1 MKFNLLF
8 ALPVLAISSF
18 ALTPRVLSQGSL
30 TPPPGAPVPV
40 MKTIQDVFDK
50 AATVEAQS
58 TAQTGV
64 LSAIQA
70 KQNGLPNRIP
80 LVGGQPG
87 VAVDGVTGAITI
99 SSPGSYFLTGNLNVE
114 SAAHGITIASADVT
128 LDLNGFSVRRL
139 TGTGGSGVLINGY
152 FTGVD
157 IRNGS
162 ITGGTVFG
170 SGGTFVLA
178 GWTNGVSIAGVI
190 TAPACRISDL
200 RVSGTRATGIAAE
213 RGSVERCLVD
223 TTGGTGIYAFTV
235 SDCVVRYAQ
244 LSGISCSSS
253 PGASVRNSYGETV
266 AVNSS
271 LYGIEAPNATVTN
284 SHGSATNS
292 GVGILADRASD
303 SFGSS
308 VSGTGLQVQSAQNCG
323 GRSESGTGLSAQNA
337 INCYGSSASGPG
349 LTAGTA
355 SNCYGS
361 SDTGLYGMRVQGAA
375 SFCRGLRV
383 GGVAIDAGIAIGC
396 TSILGSI
403 VSFQKHLGT
412 P

>member
-8 ALPVLAISSF
+8 ALPALAISSF
-18 ALTPRVLSQGSL
+18 ALTPRALSQGSL

-114 SAAHGITIASADVT
+114 SAANGITIASADVS

-157 IRNGS
+157 
-162 ITGGTVFG
+162 
-170 SGGTFVLA
+170 
-178 GWTNGVSIAGVI
+178 
-190 TAPACRISDL
+190 
-200 RVSGTRATGIAAE
+200 
-213 RGSVERCLVD
+213 
-223 TTGGTGIYAFTV
+223 
-235 SDCVVRYAQ
+235 
-244 LSGISCSSS
+244 
-253 PGASVRNSYGETV
+253 VRN
-266 AVNSS
+266 
-271 LYGIEAPNATVTN
+271 
-284 SHGSATNS
+284 
-292 GVGILADRASD
+292 
-303 SFGSS
+303 
-308 VSGTGLQVQSAQNCG
+308 
-323 GRSESGTGLSAQNA
+323 
-337 INCYGSSASGPG
+337 
-349 LTAGTA
+349 
-355 SNCYGS
+355 GS

-375 SFCRGLRV
+375 SYCRGTRP

-396 TSILGSI
+396 TAGIGTI
-403 VSFQKHLGT
+403 VSPQKHLGT